1 MRSALASDSGAINP
15 TRPSVGKKRGRRKT
29 PLPTSND
36 GSASSSGTEVPEKTM
51 AIEEVTPV
59 VSGSAAA
66 SEDAMPAPQ
75 WAPVRRRGAVSPAT
89 SVESMSTSAASL
101 ASGDETFRDLDL
113 ALVNLGKLLSTVA
126 AKGAEPGSSYRKRL
140 REAAAM
146 VKTRLIPTMS
156 KLHDLVASREVES
169 KGHVSQF
176 DSRESRIPGDTPAL
190 RGGTPLLSRPALAR
204 AGPPAGA
211 MDTTVHLRSAMSVV
225 APMPEPTSEAPVP
238 LALTPAIPRPPR
250 RVELRP
256 APPPRISA
264 APASAR
270 RGKINPTPARAEDI
284 RSPLARMVD
293 EWPALPRPRPAEP
306 PLSPSRAAGSQRPYN
321 MAAGTEEV
329 DHSLP
334 SREEMV
340 ACISRAVAV
349 EVGKH
354 FASLEKIL
362 RSSIGSGDCVPVP
375 TNAAVPRSQAA
386 RPTSTPIPST
396 RLARRGGRNEN
407 NRGTG
412 AQNPALKSQP
422 RPLPPPPSS
431 MDEGWTEVVKRGKKG
446 RQKTEA
452 PAAPRGGRAL
462 TAAARSTEL
471 VAVAAPREGRAP
483 ATNKKQNAKK
493 KTRATRSAAVV
504 VTLLPAAAEKGLTY
518 NEVMAQARA
527 AVNLAEIGAEEGLRF
542 RHTANGAKL
551 LECPGTDSSG
561 VADRLVA
568 TLRVA
573 LPENEVR
580 VHRPVRIPWNWVTV
594 TL

>member
-29 PLPTSND
+29 PLPSSND

-51 AIEEVTPV
+51 AIEEVTPM

-176 DSRESRIPGDTPAL
+176 DSRESHIPGDTPAL
-190 RGGTPLLSRPALAR
+190 RGGTPLLPRPALPCT
-204 AGPPAGA
+204 GPPAGA
-211 MDTTVHLRSAMSVV
+211 MDTTVHLRSAMSAV
-225 APMPEPTSEAPVP
+225 APMPEPTSEAPVS
-238 LALTPAIPRPPR
+238 LAPTPAIPRPPR

-270 RGKINPTPARAEDI
+270 RGKLNPTPARAEDI

-362 RSSIGSGDCVPVP
+362 RSSNGSGDCVPAP
-375 TNAAVPRSQAA
+375 TNAAVPRGQAA
-386 RPTSTPIPST
+386 RSTSTPTSST
-396 RLARRGGRNEN
+396 RLARRGGRNQN

-431 MDEGWTEVVKRGKKG
+431 MDDGWTEVVKRGKKG
-446 RQKTEA
+446 RQQTEA
-452 PAAPRGGRAL
+452 LAAPRGGRSL

-471 VAVAAPREGRAP
+471 VAVAAPRESRAP

-493 KTRATRSAAVV
+493 KKTR
-504 VTLLPAAAEKGLTY
+504 
-518 NEVMAQARA
+518 ARA

-551 LECPGTDSSG
+551 LECPGADSSG

-580 VHRPVRIPWNWVTV
+580 VHRPA
-594 TL
+594 TLRRPSRYANSLGYSSCAASVPEYPALDQN

>member
-238 LALTPAIPRPPR
+238 LALTPAIPRPSR

-362 RSSIGSGDCVPVP
+362 RSSIGSGDSVPVP
-375 TNAAVPRSQAA
+375 TNAAVPRGQAA
-386 RPTSTPIPST
+386 RPTSIPIPST

-493 KTRATRSAAVV
+493 KKTR
-504 VTLLPAAAEKGLTY
+504 
-518 NEVMAQARA
+518 ARA

-580 VHRPVRIPWNWVTV
+580 VHRPLDISTRLVSYFRKETRQFEKKNGFSSETII
-594 TL
+594 TLKCNMREC

>member
-75 WAPVRRRGAVSPAT
+75 WAPVRRRGAVSAAT

-126 AKGAEPGSSYRKRL
+126 AKGAEPGSSYWKRL

-176 DSRESRIPGDTPAL
+176 DSRESRIPGDTLAL
-190 RGGTPLLSRPALAR
+190 RGATPLLPRPALAR

-238 LALTPAIPRPPR
+238 LAPTPAIPRPPR

-293 EWPALPRPRPAEP
+293 ERPALPRPRPAEP

-329 DHSLP
+329 DNSLP
-334 SREEMV
+334 SREEWWP
-340 ACISRAVAV
+340 AFRGRWRLRLASTLPASRRYSAPPLAPGTVSRRQQTPPSR
-349 EVGKH
+349 G
-354 FASLEKIL
+354 
-362 RSSIGSGDCVPVP
+362 
-375 TNAAVPRSQAA
+375 A
-386 RPTSTPIPST
+386 RPP
-396 RLARRGGRNEN
+396 GR
-407 NRGTG
+407 
-412 AQNPALKSQP
+412 
-422 RPLPPPPSS
+422 PPPPPHPQ
-431 MDEGWTEVVKRGKKG
+431 GWHDV
-446 RQKTEA
+446 EA
-452 PAAPRGGRAL
+452 AIKITG
-462 TAAARSTEL
+462 
-471 VAVAAPREGRAP
+471 
-483 ATNKKQNAKK
+483 
-493 KTRATRSAAVV
+493 
-504 VTLLPAAAEKGLTY
+504 
-518 NEVMAQARA
+518 
-527 AVNLAEIGAEEGLRF
+527 
-542 RHTANGAKL
+542 
-551 LECPGTDSSG
+551 
-561 VADRLVA
+561 
-568 TLRVA
+568 
-573 LPENEVR
+573 VR
-580 VHRPVRIPWNWVTV
+580 VPRILP
-594 TL
+594 